1 MPCVLSIFAFTN
13 YISID
18 PIHSIV
24 LSMSD
29 AHVSGFKLKSGLCLA
44 LCILFRHS
52 NMVMRVPL
60 GDGVWVPGGNI
71 SQLTPPPP

>member
-18 PIHSIV
+18 PMHSIV

-29 AHVSGFKLKSGLCLA
+29 AHVSGFKEW
-44 LCILFRHS
+44 
-52 NMVMRVPL
+52 VMFGIVY
-60 GDGVWVPGGNI
+60 I
-71 SQLTPPPP
+71 I